1 MKHLLH
7 LWDEHVRLALM
18 PRPRSRPSPQR
29 RARGGDVRLVEPG
42 AIRALAHPARLT
54 IVDELYQGSE
64 RTASEL
70 AELTGLSPSA
80 MSYHLRALE
89 RWGVVERGE
98 ARADG
103 RERPWRACGRSLSLV
118 SDADSAAAA
127 DVIAAGYLQ
136 ELRDELRRWALVER
150 DESATWREA
159 AGVRRSFLWLTEDEV
174 GAFSTELRAA
184 VDKYVGDRD
193 TSTHPEGTRRVLC
206 MVAMVP
212 EGAER

>member
-1 MKHLLH
+1 MA
-7 LWDEHVRLALM
+7 R
-18 PRPRSRPSPQR
+18 RRSKPAPQR
-29 RARGGDVRLVEPG
+29 RAREGDVRLVGPG

-80 MSYHLRALE
+80 MSYHLRALA

-98 ARADG
+98 ARADA

-118 SDADSAAAA
+118 SDADSVAAA

-136 ELRDELRRWALVER
+136 QLRDELRRWALVER
-150 DESATWREA
+150 DESATLREA
-159 AGVRRSFLWLTEDEV
+159 AGVRRFFLWLTEDEV
-174 GAFSTELRAA
+174 SAFSTELRAV
-184 VDKYVGDRD
+184 VDKYIGDRD
-193 TSTHPEGTRRVLC
+193 AATHPEGTRRVLC
-206 MVAMVP
+206 MLAMVP
-212 EGAER
+212 EAAEH